1 MLCETAL
8 KEYFEVGVA
17 GVITAGR
24 HKILKRVV

>member
-8 KEYFEVGVA
+8 KEYFEVGAA